1 MKRRADIQSLSIRLD
16 VEKFS
21 KADWVDLY
29 FDLFRQVFG
38 EQSPE
43 EEIFQ
48 DAKKR
53 RGMLR
58 LNRIARR

>member
-1 MKRRADIQSLSIRLD
+1 MKRRADIGSLTIRLD

-21 KADWVDLY
+21 KADWVDMY

-53 RGMLR
+53 REILR
-58 LNRIARR
+58 LYRMARR